1 MAFNDLTTGTKSA
14 AVLVMVVAFVL
25 AILQALQT
33 SGTLGT
39 DTVAAN
45 AVDDGSAAIA
55 TVITWVGIV
64 ILMIVAVWLFKKMKD
79 F

>member
-1 MAFNDLTTGTKSA
+1 MAFGELTTGTKSA
-14 AVLVMVVAFVL
+14 AVLVMIVAFVL
-25 AILQALQT
+25 AILQALGD

-45 AVDDGSAAIA
+45 AVTDGSEAIA

-64 ILMIVAVWLFKKMKD
+64 ILMIVAVYLFKKMKD